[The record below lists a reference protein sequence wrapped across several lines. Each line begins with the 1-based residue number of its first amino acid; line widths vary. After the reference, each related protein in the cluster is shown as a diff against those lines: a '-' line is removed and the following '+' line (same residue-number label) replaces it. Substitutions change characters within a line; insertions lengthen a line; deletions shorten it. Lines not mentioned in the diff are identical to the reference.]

1 MEFFDFL
8 PGIVAAPLV
17 YIFRRQQNY
26 SKTVD
31 QHTIEINNQKEQIEK
46 HDKKFYMMCDKLDV
60 VTAELHELNGTLR
73 EHLRKGD

>member
-8 PGIVAAPLV
+8 PATIAIPLA

-26 SKTVD
+26 AKTVD
-31 QHTIEINNQKEQIEK
+31 QHSIEIENNKEDIAKQ
-46 HDKKFYMMCDKLDV
+46 DKKFDNMCEKLGD

-73 EHLRKGD
+73 EHLRRD

>member
-8 PGIVAAPLV
+8 PAVVAAPLA

-31 QHTIEINNQKEQIEK
+31 QHTIQIDNQKDEIEK
-46 HDKKFYMMCDKLDV
+46 HDAKFETMCEKLSDV
-60 VTAELHELNGTLR
+60 TSELHELNGTLK